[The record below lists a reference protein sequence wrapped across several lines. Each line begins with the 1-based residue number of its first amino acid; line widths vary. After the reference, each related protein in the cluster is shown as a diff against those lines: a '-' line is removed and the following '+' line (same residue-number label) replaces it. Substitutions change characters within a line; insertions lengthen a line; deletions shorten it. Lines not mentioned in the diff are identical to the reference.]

1 MAEEGQDQQK
11 KATKP
16 LTFAS
21 KYQFERESPR
31 IWAMKS
37 GYGAEVWRQSVLE

>member
-31 IWAMKS
+31 IWAIEN
-37 GYGAEVWRQSVLE
+37 G